1 MNSVPTPTKFSDS
14 SIRFRKTFAG
24 AAVTT
29 ALFAGREVAQAQ
41 SQPITVGE
49 TFVIPSAVMRED
61 RRVMISLPESYGRTS
76 SAYPVLF
83 LLDGSSHIVHGGA
96 LVQYLVT
103 ARNRIPEMIVVA
115 LPNTNRNRDM
125 TPGPG
130 AIQFQKYLAEELIPW
145 VEQKYRTVPERVVFG
160 HSLSASFVVHTL
172 LNHPALFSGYIAA
185 SAPLWRYDSLARDMR
200 LGLARAAQAGAAI
213 YLTVGELE
221 TENIRGGVQTFAD
234 ALRAAPASQA
244 PVSTFSI
251 LPDEDHNSTPHRS
264 LYNALES
271 RYRSY
276 RLPLFLTL
284 AELDSIGGVEGM
296 QRHYRLFGKRFRYPA
311 LPPPN
316 RVVTAAEIL
325 TDTGRFDEVMTLAAT
340 YARDYPRIA
349 EQIVNAAGYAQL
361 RRGRLAEGLA
371 TLSRNA
377 AMFPDSPNVHD
388 SLGDARCLNGD
399 EKGALESRRN
409 AVRAAERASH
419 PRLPS
424 YQAKLT
430 KPCAQQ

>member
-1 MNSVPTPTKFSDS
+1 MNAVPIPTRSSVS
-14 SIRFRKTFAG
+14 SIRFRYAFLALVV
-24 AAVTT
+24 AT
-29 ALFAGREVAQAQ
+29 ALFVGRGLAQSP

-49 TFVIPSAVMRED
+49 TFVIPSTVMRED

-83 LLDGSSHIVHGGA
+83 LLDGSSHIVHGSA
-96 LVQYLVT
+96 LVHYLVT

-125 TPGPG
+125 TPGLG
-130 AIQFQKYLAEELIPW
+130 AAQFQNYLAEELIPW

-172 LNHPALFSGYIAA
+172 LNRPALFTGYIAA
-185 SAPLWRYDSLARDMR
+185 SAPLWRYDSLTRDMR
-200 LGLARAAQAGAAI
+200 RGLARAAQAGAAI
-213 YLTVGELE
+213 HLIVGQLE
-221 TENIRGGVQTFAD
+221 TENIRGGMQKFAD
-234 ALRAAPASQA
+234 ALRAAPAGQA

-264 LYNALES
+264 LYEALES

-284 AELDSIGGVEGM
+284 AELDSVGGIEGM
-296 QRHYRLFGKRFRYPA
+296 QRHYRLFGERFRYPA

-316 RVVTAAEIL
+316 RVVTVAEIL
-325 TDTGRFDEVMTLAAT
+325 TDTGRFDEVTRLAAT
-340 YARDYPRIA
+340 YARDYPRTA

-371 TLSRNA
+371 TLTRNA
-377 AMFPDSPNVHD
+377 EMFPDSPNVHD

-399 EKGALESRRN
+399 EKGALESRQN

-430 KPCAQQ
+430 KPCAQS

>member
-1 MNSVPTPTKFSDS
+1 MSPAPIPLKPGDS
-14 SIRFRKTFAG
+14 SIRFHDTLIV
-24 AAVTT
+24 AVVAM
-29 ALFAGREVAQAQ
+29 ALLAGRGLTQTP

-61 RRVMISLPESYGRTS
+61 RRVMVSLPESYGQTS
-76 SAYPVLF
+76 SGYPVLF

-96 LVQYLVT
+96 LVRYLVT

-130 AIQFQKYLAEELIPW
+130 AAQFQQYLAEELIPW
-145 VEQKYRTVPERVVFG
+145 VEQKYRTVRERVVVG

-172 LNHPALFSGYIAA
+172 LNRPALFSGYIAA

-200 LGLARAAQAGAAI
+200 FGLARAAQAGAAV

-221 TENIRGGVQTFAD
+221 TENIRGGVQKFAD
-234 ALRAAPASQA
+234 ALRAAPPAQA

-284 AELDSIGGVEGM
+284 AELDSVGGVEGM
-296 QRHYRLFGKRFRYPA
+296 QRHYRLFGERFRYPA

-325 TDTGRFDEVMTLAAT
+325 TDTGRFDEVIELAAT

-349 EQIVNAAGYAQL
+349 EQIVNTAGYAQL
-361 RRGRLAEGLA
+361 RRGRRAEGLA
-371 TLSRNA
+371 TLARNA

-399 EKGALESRRN
+399 EKGALESRQN

-424 YQAKLT
+424 YQARLT
-430 KPCAQQ
+430 KPCAQP

>member
-1 MNSVPTPTKFSDS
+1 
-14 SIRFRKTFAG
+14 
-24 AAVTT
+24 
-29 ALFAGREVAQAQ
+29 
-41 SQPITVGE
+41 
-49 TFVIPSAVMRED
+49 
-61 RRVMISLPESYGRTS
+61 MISLPESYGRTS
-76 SAYPVLF
+76 SGYPVLF

-96 LVQYLVT
+96 LVQYLVR

-160 HSLSASFVVHTL
+160 HSLSASFAVHTL
-172 LNHPALFSGYIAA
+172 LNRPALFSGYIVA
-185 SAPLWRYDSLARDMR
+185 SAPLWRYDSLARDIR
-200 LGLARAAQAGAAI
+200 LGLPRAAQAGAAA

-221 TENIRGGVQTFAD
+221 TENIRGGVQKFAD
-234 ALRAAPASQA
+234 VLRAAPAGQA

-271 RYRSY
+271 RYQSY

-284 AELDSIGGVEGM
+284 AELDSVGGVTGM
-296 QRHYRLFGKRFRYPA
+296 QRHYRLFGERFRYPA

-325 TDTGRFDEVMTLAAT
+325 TDSGRFDQVMKLAAT
-340 YARDYPRIA
+340 YERDYPRIA

-361 RRGRLAEGLA
+361 RRGRLADGLA
-371 TLSRNA
+371 TLTRNA
-377 AMFPDSPNVHD
+377 ELFPDSPNVHD

-399 EKGALESRRN
+399 EKGALESRQN

-430 KPCAQQ
+430 KPCAQP

>member
-1 MNSVPTPTKFSDS
+1 MNAAPIPTKPRDS
-14 SIRFRKTFAG
+14 SIRFRDTLV
-24 AAVTT
+24 AAVVAT
-29 ALFAGREVAQAQ
+29 ALFAGYGLAQAP

-49 TFVIPSAVMRED
+49 TFVIPSAIMRED

-76 SAYPVLF
+76 SGYPVLF

-96 LVQYLVT
+96 LVQYLVR

-130 AIQFQKYLAEELIPW
+130 AVQFQKYLAEELIPW

-172 LNHPALFSGYIAA
+172 LNRPALFSGYIAA
-185 SAPLWRYDSLARDMR
+185 SAPLWRYDSLARDIR
-200 LGLARAAQAGAAI
+200 LGLPRAAQAGAAV

-221 TENIRGGVQTFAD
+221 TENIRGGVQKFAD
-234 ALRAAPASQA
+234 ALRAAPAGQA

-284 AELDSIGGVEGM
+284 AELDSVGGVEGM
-296 QRHYRLFGKRFRYPA
+296 QRHYRLFGERFGYPA

-325 TDTGRFDEVMTLAAT
+325 TDSGRFGEVMNLAAT
-340 YARDYPRIA
+340 YERAYPRIA

-371 TLSRNA
+371 TLTRNA
-377 AMFPDSPNVHD
+377 EMFPDSPNVHD

-399 EKGALESRRN
+399 EKGALESRQN

-430 KPCAQQ
+430 RPCAQP

>member
-1 MNSVPTPTKFSDS
+1 MNSVPTSTKSSNS
-14 SIRFRKTFAG
+14 SIRFRDRFV
-24 AAVTT
+24 AAVVAT
-29 ALFAGREVAQAQ
+29 ALSAGRGLAQAP

-115 LPNTNRNRDM
+115 LPNTDRNRDM

-130 AIQFQKYLAEELIPW
+130 AVQFQKYLAEELIPW
-145 VEQKYRTVPERVVFG
+145 VEQNYRTVPERVVFG

-172 LNHPALFSGYIAA
+172 LNRPALFSGYIAA

-200 LGLARAAQAGAAI
+200 LGLTRAAQTGAAI

-221 TENIRGGVQTFAD
+221 TENIRGSVQKFAD
-234 ALRAAPASQA
+234 ALRAAPAGQA
-244 PVSTFSI
+244 PASTFGI

-264 LYNALES
+264 LYIALEW

-284 AELDSIGGVEGM
+284 PELDSVGGVEGM
-296 QRHYRLFGKRFRYPA
+296 QRHYRLFGERFRYPA

-325 TDTGRFDEVMTLAAT
+325 TDTGRFDEVMKLAAT

-371 TLSRNA
+371 TLTRNA
-377 AMFPDSPNVHD
+377 AMFPDSPNVYD

-399 EKGALESRRN
+399 AKGALESRQN

-419 PRLPS
+419 PRLAA

-430 KPCAQQ
+430 RPCAQT

>member
-1 MNSVPTPTKFSDS
+1 MNSVSIITKPLDS
-14 SIRFRKTFAG
+14 STRFRDTCV
-24 AAVTT
+24 AAVVAT
-29 ALFAGREVAQAQ
+29 ALFASSGLAQAP

-49 TFVIPSAVMRED
+49 TFVIASTVMRED
-61 RRVMISLPESYGRTS
+61 RRVMIALPESYGRTS
-76 SAYPVLF
+76 SGYPVLF

-130 AIQFQKYLAEELIPW
+130 AAQFQKYLAEELIPW
-145 VEQKYRTVPERVVFG
+145 VDQKYRTVPERVVFG

-172 LNHPALFSGYIAA
+172 LNRPALFNGYIAA

-221 TENIRGGVQTFAD
+221 TENIREGVQKFAD
-234 ALRAAPASQA
+234 AVRAAPGGQA
-244 PVSTFSI
+244 PVSTFSM

-271 RYRSY
+271 RYQSY

-284 AELDSIGGVEGM
+284 AELDSVGGVDGM
-296 QRHYRLFGKRFRYPA
+296 QRHYRLFGERFRYPA

-316 RVVTAAEIL
+316 RVVAAAEIL
-325 TDTGRFDEVMTLAAT
+325 ADTGRFDEVMKLAGT

-361 RRGRLAEGLA
+361 RRGRLAEGQAIL
-371 TLSRNA
+371 TRNA
-377 AMFPDSPNVHD
+377 EMFPDSPNVHD
-388 SLGDARCLNGD
+388 SLGDARCLNRD
-399 EKGALESRRN
+399 EKGALESRKA
-409 AVRAAERASH
+409 AVRAAERASD

-430 KPCAQQ
+430 RPCPQQ

>member
-1 MNSVPTPTKFSDS
+1 
-14 SIRFRKTFAG
+14 
-24 AAVTT
+24 
-29 ALFAGREVAQAQ
+29 
-41 SQPITVGE
+41 
-49 TFVIPSAVMRED
+49 
-61 RRVMISLPESYGRTS
+61 
-76 SAYPVLF
+76 
-83 LLDGSSHIVHGGA
+83 
-96 LVQYLVT
+96 
-103 ARNRIPEMIVVA
+103 
-115 LPNTNRNRDM
+115 M

-130 AIQFQKYLAEELIPW
+130 AAQFQKYLAEELIPW
-145 VEQKYRTVPERVVFG
+145 VEQRYRTVPERVVFG

-172 LNHPALFSGYIAA
+172 LNRPALFSGYIAV
-185 SAPLWRYDSLARDMR
+185 SAPLWRYDGLARDMG

-221 TENIRGGVQTFAD
+221 TEDIRGGVQKFAD
-234 ALRAAPASQA
+234 ALRAAPAGQA

-251 LPDEDHNSTPHRS
+251 LPGEDHNSTPHRG
-264 LYNALES
+264 LYDALES

-284 AELDSIGGVEGM
+284 AELDSVGGVEGM
-296 QRHYRLFGKRFRYPA
+296 QRHYRLFGERFRYPA

-325 TDTGRFDEVMTLAAT
+325 TDAGRFDEVTRLAAM
-340 YARDYPRIA
+340 YVRDYPRIA

-371 TLSRNA
+371 TLTRNA
-377 AMFPDSPNVHD
+377 RMFPDSPNVHD
-388 SLGDARCLNGD
+388 SLADARCLSGD
-399 EKGALESRRN
+399 EKGALESRQN
-409 AVRAAERASH
+409 AVRAAERVSH

-430 KPCAQQ
+430 KPCALP

>member
-1 MNSVPTPTKFSDS
+1 V
-14 SIRFRKTFAG
+14 R
-24 AAVTT
+24 
-29 ALFAGREVAQAQ
+29 
-41 SQPITVGE
+41 
-49 TFVIPSAVMRED
+49 
-61 RRVMISLPESYGRTS
+61 
-76 SAYPVLF
+76 
-83 LLDGSSHIVHGGA
+83 
-96 LVQYLVT
+96 YLVT

-130 AIQFQKYLAEELIPW
+130 AVQFQQYLADELIPW
-145 VEQKYRTVPERVVFG
+145 VEQKYRTVSERVVFG
-160 HSLSASFVVHTL
+160 HSLSASFAVHTF
-172 LNHPALFSGYIAA
+172 LNRPALFSGYIAA
-185 SAPLWRYDSLARDMR
+185 SAPLWRYDGLERDMR
-200 LGLARAAQAGAAI
+200 LGLARAAQTGAAI

-221 TENIRGGVQTFAD
+221 TENIRGGMQKFAD
-234 ALRAAPASQA
+234 ALKAAPAGQA
-244 PVSTFSI
+244 PVSVFSV

-284 AELDSIGGVEGM
+284 AELDAVGGVEGM
-296 QRHYRLFGKRFRYPA
+296 QRHYRLFGERFRVAA
-311 LPPPN
+311 LPPPD

-325 TDTGRFDEVMTLAAT
+325 IESGRFDEAMKLAAT
-340 YARDYPRIA
+340 YQREYPRAA

-361 RRGRLAEGLA
+361 QRGRLVEGLA
-371 TLSRNA
+371 ALTRNA
-377 AMFPDSPNVHD
+377 ELFPDSPNVHD

-399 EKGALESRRN
+399 QNGALESRQK
-409 AVRAAERASH
+409 AVRAAEQMSH

-430 KPCAQQ
+430 KPCAQL